1 MTETLQQQLYRC
13 VFEGESPSD
22 PLVDQIAES
31 ADAQAE
37 LVRLASVLANL
48 PGDGA
53 RESEARLDAL
63 LEAVTLVAAGHV
75 VTAHAYHGV
84 TS

>member
-1 MTETLQQQLYRC
+1 MTEALQQQLYRC
-13 VFEGESPSD
+13 VFEGEQPGD
-22 PLVDQIAES
+22 HLVDQIAES

-63 LEAVTLVAAGHV
+63 LEAVTLAAVGHV
-75 VTAHAYHGV
+75 VTAQAQHSV